1 MKKLLAAGVAVAA
14 LAIAPGAFA
23 ANTGTFSVSHS
34 PMVLAGSK
42 STTFHLTFPQ
52 SDDSL
57 AQINIFSGTGYNVNL
72 SQPAGTV
79 IGDAQATVFSHT
91 AGLTLPL
98 SGQVVVANPANFTQQ
113 SAACAGT
120 PTSAAVWTLSLSVAG
135 TPLTIPVYINPTT
148 GAQQPLGGYR
158 TTVCFTPYDVPEAQ
172 GGAAQG
178 AQLLDVTFTVNGVY
192 TTPTGGGLIKWETLA
207 TPYVPK
213 TTTPNP
219 AGTFE
224 MRALV
229 PLPIILGIHASY
241 LPKTNTFQLN
251 GKVTEGGLPVGGLI
265 LTILRGT
272 TPSKLS
278 TKSTT
283 KTNSDGSW
291 KTAGHLK
298 PKKTTYFQISATT
311 AQQDYTAQGC
321 QNPATT
327 VAPAGCV
334 SATISPWST
343 KSSVYKVKV
352 TATFKKNHKK

>member
-1 MKKLLAAGVAVAA
+1 MKKLLVAA
-14 LAIAPGAFA
+14 AAFCALVFAQGAFA

-52 SDDSL
+52 SNDSI
-57 AQINIFSGTGYNVNL
+57 AQINIFSGTGYTVNL
-72 SQPAGTV
+72 SQPVGTT
-79 IGDAQATVFSHT
+79 IGKAQATVFSHT

-98 SGQVVVANPANFTQQ
+98 TGDVVVGDPSKFTAQ
-113 SAACAGT
+113 SSACAGT
-120 PTSAAVWTLSLSVAG
+120 PTSAAVWVLNLSVAG
-135 TPLTIPVYINPTT
+135 TPLTIPVFINPTS
-148 GAQQPLGGYR
+148 GASQALGAYR

-172 GGAAQG
+172 GGAPQG
-178 AQLLDVTFTVNGVY
+178 AQILDVNFTVDGVY
-192 TTPTGGGLIKWETLA
+192 TTPTGGGLIKWETLV

-219 AGTFE
+219 AGTYE
-224 MRALV
+224 MRAFV
-229 PLPIILGIHASY
+229 PLPIILGIHAKY
-241 LPKTNTFQLN
+241 LSKTNTFQLN
-251 GKVTEGGLPVGGLI
+251 GQVTEGGMPVGGLI

-272 TPSKLS
+272 TPSRLA

-283 KTNSDGSW
+283 KTDAKGNW

-298 PKKTTYFQISATT
+298 PRKTTYFRVNGTV
-311 AQQDYTAQGC
+311 AQQDYTATGC
-321 QNPATT
+321 QSPATT

-343 KSSVYKVKV
+343 SSSVYKLKV
-352 TATFKKNHKK
+352 TAAFKKHHK